1 MAATSKR
8 ALVVPGAKCIYA
20 SLACASDA
28 TTMCEETVAL
38 NRRVLLTLP
47 QCVIL
52 WLSTGVCF

>member
-8 ALVVPGAKCIYA
+8 ALVVPGAKCIYS

-47 QCVIL
+47 QCVRL
-52 WLSTGVCF
+52 WL